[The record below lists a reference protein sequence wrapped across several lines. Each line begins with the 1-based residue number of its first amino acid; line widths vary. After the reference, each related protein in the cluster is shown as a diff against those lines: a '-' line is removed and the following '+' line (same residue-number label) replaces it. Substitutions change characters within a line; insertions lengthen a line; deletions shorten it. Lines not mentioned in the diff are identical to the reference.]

1 MNRLPTVSPVSKRRA
16 RPSLGAVS
24 LHDVLSLPAMTQDPE
39 RERQRL
45 TELYA
50 GMSDGELDAIAS
62 DSSSLTD
69 VARQALELEK
79 SHRQPGVAAVALESP
94 SSASQVEWEDLVVVK
109 QFRDLPE
116 ALLAKGSLESAG
128 IECSLAD
135 DNMVRMDWFISNL
148 VGGAKLCVRPEDA
161 EAAMELLEQPFPEN
175 FDVEGVGNYE
185 QPKCPECDS
194 LDISYETLNKPVAYT
209 SAWILAPIP
218 LQRKRWKCNACGH
231 EWKDES
237 AEE

>member
-1 MNRLPTVSPVSKRRA
+1 MSPDQE
-16 RPSLGAVS
+16 
-24 LHDVLSLPAMTQDPE
+24 H
-39 RERQRL
+39 ERQRL

-50 GMSDGELDAIAS
+50 AMSDEELDSIAE

-69 VARQALELEK
+69 VAQEVLSLER
-79 SHRQPGVAAVALESP
+79 SRRPTAPAAVETQPAAPLL
-94 SSASQVEWEDLVVVK
+94 QWKDLVVVK

-128 IECSLAD
+128 IECSLGD

-161 EAAMELLEQPFPEN
+161 EAAVEILEEPFPEN
-175 FDVEGVGNYE
+175 FDVDGVGNYE
-185 QPKCPECDS
+185 QPKCPECSS

-209 SAWILAPIP
+209 SAWLGVPVP
-218 LQRKRWKCNACGH
+218 VPRKRWHCNSCG
-231 EWKDES
+231 EKWKESDE
-237 AEE
+237 APG